1 MVSEQEAD
9 NGSRETDRKKLF
21 SVEFILFRTLL
32 TRGEEEE
39 EEEEET
45 QDQGSRLHQGV
56 YAVIC
61 VASRWN
67 HN

>member
-39 EEEEET
+39 EET